1 MSLYALDTHPLI
13 FYANRVHRQLSRRVR
28 EVFEQ
33 AERKEALLVP
43 APALWEVSM
52 LEKVGQIKLSKPFG
66 EWARD
71 LFSRPSFEC
80 VPLDAEIISE
90 SRYYGFNDDIF
101 DAAIVATAKLK
112 DVPLITRDMAITAS
126 GLVEIYW

>member
-33 AERKEALLVP
+33 AERKEALLLVP

-52 LEKVGQIKLSKPFG
+52 LEKVGQIKLRFIQPP
-66 EWARD
+66 ELRVRAARRRNH
-71 LFSRPSFEC
+71 F
-80 VPLDAEIISE
+80 
-90 SRYYGFNDDIF
+90 
-101 DAAIVATAKLK
+101 
-112 DVPLITRDMAITAS
+112 
-126 GLVEIYW
+126 